1 MSARDRTGQVWEVG
15 GHVYLVH
22 ETYEPERDFN
32 IFLHR
37 VACISSTD
45 NPCVHMGESAS
56 TPWEATPDVHR
67 RIA

>member
-1 MSARDRTGQVWEVG
+1 M
-15 GHVYLVH
+15 H